1 MSIRL
6 NKVIKEFNVGLQTV
20 VDFLTTKGF
29 EVKASPSEKI
39 SDAQYD
45 LLRQEFGADR
55 DLRTEAEKM
64 IQNRQKEKIQKE
76 KKASRKDVATEI
88 KTEIPTE
95 LRPKVKVMGTIDLN
109 QKKADDKTSAQKQ
122 VKDEETKEVAPGNTN
137 NSNNT
142 SNTTEAPKT
151 NDTESEMPKP
161 QTNNTTEAANVA
173 ANEQNDGQAAAQQG
187 KKQKQKLSVEERAAA
202 IGEENNGVFKLH
214 TQTEIAGPKV
224 LGVIDLSS
232 INQTT
237 RPKKKSK
244 EERRKEREEKNRQ
257 GRGGNNNAAQGQ
269 NAGEKKKRTRIG
281 KERVDVNAA
290 SNQQTRDARIR
301 ATSRV
306 VPTTPRVVASALR
319 NATAALRS
327 NSRSRKFL
335 MRMLQSR

>member
-55 DLRTEAEKM
+55 DLRAEAEKM

-122 VKDEETKEVAPGNTN
+122 VKDEETKEVAHGNTVL
-137 NSNNT
+137 
-142 SNTTEAPKT
+142 TTQAIPLKPPRPTTQSQKCQSPK
-151 NDTESEMPKP
+151 
-161 QTNNTTEAANVA
+161 
-173 ANEQNDGQAAAQQG
+173 
-187 KKQKQKLSVEERAAA
+187 
-202 IGEENNGVFKLH
+202 
-214 TQTEIAGPKV
+214 
-224 LGVIDLSS
+224 
-232 INQTT
+232 QTT
-237 RPKKKSK
+237 PLRPQMLLPTNKMTDKLLHSKVRNKSRNSLLK
-244 EERRKEREEKNRQ
+244 NVPQQLERKITACSNCTRKLKSPDLRC
-257 GRGGNNNAAQGQ
+257 
-269 NAGEKKKRTRIG
+269 
-281 KERVDVNAA
+281 
-290 SNQQTRDARIR
+290 
-301 ATSRV
+301 
-306 VPTTPRVVASALR
+306 SA
-319 NATAALRS
+319 
-327 NSRSRKFL
+327 
-335 MRMLQSR
+335 

>member
-1 MSIRL
+1 M
-6 NKVIKEFNVGLQTV
+6 
-20 VDFLTTKGF
+20 
-29 EVKASPSEKI
+29 
-39 SDAQYD
+39 
-45 LLRQEFGADR
+45 
-55 DLRTEAEKM
+55 
-64 IQNRQKEKIQKE
+64 
-76 KKASRKDVATEI
+76 
-88 KTEIPTE
+88 
-95 LRPKVKVMGTIDLN
+95 
-109 QKKADDKTSAQKQ
+109 
-122 VKDEETKEVAPGNTN
+122 
-137 NSNNT
+137 
-142 SNTTEAPKT
+142 
-151 NDTESEMPKP
+151 
-161 QTNNTTEAANVA
+161 
-173 ANEQNDGQAAAQQG
+173 
-187 KKQKQKLSVEERAAA
+187 
-202 IGEENNGVFKLH
+202 FKLH

-290 SNQQTRDARIR
+290 SNQQGNKGRQNQ